1 MKILHIINSFMRGGG
16 AETLVLTLATALS
29 RIEGNTVHVLSLKDP
44 EDKEFV
50 QFLEEQGG
58 KCFAL
63 SENLKSFKNVQLLA
77 NFIKRGNYDIVNVH
91 LFPSLYVAALA
102 KILKGVNTRLVYT
115 EHSTTN
121 RRRGRLMFRII
132 DKRVYHVYDCIIT
145 ISKEVE
151 LALKKHVPDARTV
164 TINNGINISLFE
176 NAIPANIRTEMG
188 LKPDCKLVTMVAR
201 FCFMKDYKTLIKAM
215 SRLDRKSVV

>member
-1 MKILHIINSFMRGGG
+1 MRGGG

-77 NFIKRGNYDIVNVH
+77 NFISV
-91 LFPSLYVAALA
+91 P
-102 KILKGVNTRLVYT
+102 LKW
-115 EHSTTN
+115 
-121 RRRGRLMFRII
+121 
-132 DKRVYHVYDCIIT
+132 D
-145 ISKEVE
+145 E
-151 LALKKHVPDARTV
+151 L
-164 TINNGINISLFE
+164 NN
-176 NAIPANIRTEMG
+176 
-188 LKPDCKLVTMVAR
+188 
-201 FCFMKDYKTLIKAM
+201 
-215 SRLDRKSVV
+215 

>member
-164 TINNGINISLFE
+164 TINNGINI
-176 NAIPANIRTEMG
+176 G
-188 LKPDCKLVTMVAR
+188 
-201 FCFMKDYKTLIKAM
+201 
-215 SRLDRKSVV
+215 VVV